1 MMALQGK
8 KVIKDV
14 DCRLLEGMLVTYK
27 INHKGHM
34 RRVDEIEL

>member
-14 DCRLLEGMLVTYK
+14 DCRLLEGHLVAYK
-27 INHKGHM
+27 IDYKGHM
-34 RRVDEIEL
+34 RRMDEVEL